1 MQNASRV
8 TSQARRRCAR
18 ACSLL
23 HSARGRR
30 RLRSGSRPRSAA
42 GDAAA
47 EDACGQD
54 AAVRGS
60 AFAAPCR
67 PPAHAA
73 CCSGSGALPAGCVCR
88 APRAGARAACRG
100 SQQKVMSSP
109 GAVVRASPATCWPRQ
124 AACTWGGHATRL
136 HSAFCSHAV
145 TSTASGRVSATAR
158 RRAAGVPHALC
169 MHEGAWRARG
179 CGTALTGLGTGRP
192 ARLGGQHDIARARRG
207 GAGAAAGGAGAEPAV
222 QRVALRVHLP
232 PPRVEL
238 DLPRGGRA
246 RSLFAVF

>member
-8 TSQARRRCAR
+8 TSQARLRCAR

-145 TSTASGRVSATAR
+145 TSTASGRVSATA
-158 RRAAGVPHALC
+158 APHPLSSARPSPPD
-169 MHEGAWRARG
+169 GAPPGYPTLSACTKAPG
-179 CGTALTGLGTGRP
+179 AP
-192 ARLGGQHDIARARRG
+192 
-207 GAGAAAGGAGAEPAV
+207 AGAARRSQGWGQGA
-222 QRVALRVHLP
+222 R
-232 PPRVEL
+232 
-238 DLPRGGRA
+238 RA
-246 RSLFAVF
+246 WEGSTT